1 MSGTRLRIGTV
12 HYYLESMPRGNAT
25 EWRPAS
31 FPFYEVSEHGDLRL
45 LVDRSNRLAGTIL
58 KGSVKKH
65 GYREYKIWIDGK
77 GIHIRAH
84 REVLLAFI
92 GLPPTPDHQCA
103 HWDGNPLNNHY
114 SNLRWATPA
123 ENDTKVLRFPS
134 QLGRSFWCW
143 RRATNAL
150 PPSRLLFWLK
160 WRRMRP
166 QTLNFASLMAKV
178 YAHDREYGRVLP
190 RTNGQS

>member
-1 MSGTRLRIGTV
+1 MSGTRLRIGTI

-123 ENDTKVLRFPS
+123 ENAADKIRHGRHRNGNLKFSEEQVLEM
-134 QLGRSFWCW
+134 RSM
-143 RRATNAL
+143 RADGKTYAQIRAVYSISKGNL
-150 PPSRLLFWLK
+150 SYMINR
-160 WRRMRP
+160 
-166 QTLNFASLMAKV
+166 QTWQ
-178 YAHDREYGRVLP
+178 HI
-190 RTNGQS
+190 